1 MRKLACLV
9 LLTMLAMFAG
19 GCHGNFMA
27 QIKGSG
33 KRELQKRDVAP
44 FTSIST
50 EGAFTIEVTCQK
62 DQSLEVEGDDNVL
75 EYVSTAVSGN
85 VLRLKNTKSYSISE
99 PVKVRISVPNLEGFS
114 SNGAGRVDIK
124 GLNNDKFKIDAN
136 GAPTIIVS
144 GTTKV
149 IDIGANGAVKVDT
162 TKLHAS
168 RGVVDTNGASRVDLD
183 VTDQLDATVNGP
195 STVTYKGD
203 PVVNKTVRG
212 PGKVERRS
220 SEGAWVI
227 LEAGASRPS

>member
-9 LLTMLAMFAG
+9 LLTAVAA
-19 GCHGNFMA
+19 GCHGKFMS
-27 QIKGSG
+27 QIRGSG
-33 KRELQKRDVAP
+33 KREVQKRQVAP

-99 PVKVRISVPNLEGFS
+99 PVKVKISVPNLEGFS

-124 GLNNDKFKIDAN
+124 GLNNDKFEIDAN
-136 GAPTIIVS
+136 GAPIIVVS

-195 STVTYKGD
+195 STITYKGD
-203 PVVNKTVRG
+203 PVVNKTIRG
-212 PGKVERRS
+212 PGKIERRG

-227 LEAGASRPS
+227 LEAGTSRSS

>member
-1 MRKLACLV
+1 MKRLACLV
-9 LLTMLAMFAG
+9 LLTVVAA
-19 GCHGNFMA
+19 GCHGHFGA

-33 KRELQKRDVAP
+33 KRELQKRQVAP

-62 DQSLEVEGDDNVL
+62 DQSVEVEGDDNVL
-75 EYVSTAVSGN
+75 EYVTSDVSGN
-85 VLRLKNTKSYSISE
+85 VLRLKNTKSYSTSE
-99 PVKVRISVPNLEGFS
+99 PVKFKIAVQNLEGFS
-114 SNGAGRVDIK
+114 SNGAGRIDIK
-124 GLNNDKFKIDAN
+124 GMNNEKFEIDAN

-162 TKLHAS
+162 TKLHAA
-168 RGVVDTNGASRVDLD
+168 RAVVDTNGASRVDLD

-212 PGKVERRS
+212 PGKIERRS
-220 SEGAWVI
+220 SEGA
-227 LEAGASRPS
+227 